1 MCICFSN
8 FKPRW
13 NYDSSTF
20 LFLPL
25 RSERNVRDMI
35 LRKTSQINFMS
46 ELLLELGVHKSI
58 CRIVNTL
65 SEKEFQ
71 KWITPKVENSHRYQS
86 FKQRR

>member
-1 MCICFSN
+1 
-8 FKPRW
+8 
-13 NYDSSTF
+13 
-20 LFLPL
+20 
-25 RSERNVRDMI
+25 
-35 LRKTSQINFMS
+35 MS

-71 KWITPKVENSHRYQS
+71 KWITPKVENSHKHQS